1 MSVKSGKGAPESRP
15 SSAASMSPGG
25 ARAAAT
31 GRSPSAGRFKN
42 KALQLSLSRK
52 FCSKSQSPKT
62 QGKVS
67 EEESSRRSKRS
78 LSNSSAVA
86 AAYVTY
92 LNKLF
97 GQERQLMPGEL
108 DELQEAFKEFDYD
121 GDGFILYKDIA
132 DCMRTMGYMPTEM
145 ELIEIIQQ
153 IKMKWSGHVDFDDFC
168 ELMGPRMLAETA
180 HMVGLKELRC
190 AFKQFDCDGDG
201 KITLDELREGMKN
214 LLGEKLKKGE
224 LEEILSDIDLNK
236 DGNIDFDGTAL
247 DLKVLPLQCGSLSP
261 IIADWTSSSGWEP
274 CVIAEA
280 AVSAVANLAT
290 PQVLE
295 AHVTGWA

>member
-1 MSVKSGKGAPESRP
+1 MSVKSAKGGPES
-15 SSAASMSPGG
+15 
-25 ARAAAT
+25 
-31 GRSPSAGRFKN
+31 RSPSAASTAPRGGKGAAAGRSPASGRFKS

-52 FCSKSQSPKT
+52 FCSKSESPSAK
-62 QGKVS
+62 GKGS
-67 EEESSRRSKRS
+67 GEEEARRHSKRS

-86 AAYVTY
+86 AAYISY

-97 GQERQLMPGEL
+97 GQERELMPEEL

-121 GDGFILYKDIA
+121 ADGFIHYKDIA

-153 IKMKWSGHVDFDDFC
+153 IKMKWGGHVDFDDFC

-201 KITLDELREGMKN
+201 KITLDELNEGMKT

-236 DGNIDFDGTAL
+236 DGNIDFDEF
-247 DLKVLPLQCGSLSP
+247 VMMLS
-261 IIADWTSSSGWEP
+261 AR
-274 CVIAEA
+274 
-280 AVSAVANLAT
+280 
-290 PQVLE
+290 
-295 AHVTGWA
+295 